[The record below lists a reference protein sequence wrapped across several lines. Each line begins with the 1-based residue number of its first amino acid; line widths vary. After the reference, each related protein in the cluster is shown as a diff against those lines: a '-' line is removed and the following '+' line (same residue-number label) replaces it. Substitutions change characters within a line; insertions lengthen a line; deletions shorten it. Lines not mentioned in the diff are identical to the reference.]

1 MGGYSLLGPSAPGSS
16 CPAMR
21 DLRQCGMLPG
31 YSESSKEIP
40 DSHELHGKAVRMSKE
55 GSLAMWE
62 TSLGSCRGWKVAR
75 GLREVHVLIS
85 PERGKKVELGIY
97 PPLICMLILTKNCRM
112 LDSSNG
118 MEGFLRGRSVL

>member
-1 MGGYSLLGPSAPGSS
+1 MGGYSLLSPSAPGSS

-40 DSHELHGKAVRMSKE
+40 DSHELHGKVVRISKVR
-55 GSLAMWE
+55 SLAIWE
-62 TSLGSCRGWKVAR
+62 TSLGSCRGWRVAR
-75 GLREVHVLIS
+75 GPREVHVLVS

-97 PPLICMLILTKNCRM
+97 PSLVCMLNLTKNRRM
-112 LDSSNG
+112 FDSSNG
-118 MEGFLRGRSVL
+118 MEGF